1 MRASGSAA
9 KKCAQKTQ
17 NIIKEI
23 NFIRPYVN
31 SKNIHKLPGN
41 LLLLPSLEQ
50 QNDNEE
56 DIKLEKNLNVVG
68 DDENYDLIIIK
79 KKNIYLKYTYDDID
93 SCVIGYIK
101 EKRQSTA
108 E

>member
-1 MRASGSAA
+1 M
-9 KKCAQKTQ
+9 
-17 NIIKEI
+17 

-56 DIKLEKNLNVVG
+56 DIKSEKNLNIVG